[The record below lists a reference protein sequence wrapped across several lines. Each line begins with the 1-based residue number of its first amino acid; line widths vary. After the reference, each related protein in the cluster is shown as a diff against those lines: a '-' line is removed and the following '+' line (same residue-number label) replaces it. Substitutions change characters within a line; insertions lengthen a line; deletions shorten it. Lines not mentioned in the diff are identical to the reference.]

1 MSDEPESHA
10 VDGVEDEDGEGET
23 DEFEEAKGNDIFNG
37 IEEQRMGVFGEES
50 SEKESSGFVR
60 NPDRVS
66 DRESRGSAYERDWR
80 ESEMPAFLRDVSREG
95 TAHASS
101 RASLPECE
109 QDSTN
114 SRRSSDSHSALGMG
128 ADCAKDESGRESTGQ
143 DETEENTRNGSR
155 SHEQGEKTQTRG
167 DAVDDEHDEHAQS
180 AVADRRNRVRTAGT
194 GEERTVEG
202 TPLFSRTDGQPW
214 SQKVN
219 SLSAEE
225 KATRSPDSKAPPE
238 SDLSDVLSGGSPL
251 GGDFD
256 ASRRAFLTEK
266 RELRV
271 DDLGRPDSR
280 RALFETLKNGPKIRD
295 EVERIHGLLDS
306 LDQRVDKLMG
316 DHERD
321 FLLAY
326 RTHMYTVQ
334 KQMEYFK
341 EKADEEQTKLLRD
354 VKIRTLEKELNWFM
368 SEALRL
374 DELCKQYQ
382 KDLNKW
388 RDRADALSEDRTFLE
403 KQVKSCKRQIRALQ
417 ARLEELDSK
426 QQEAADGSTGGG
438 QLSGRETFAEVRKGR
453 KEAAILA
460 LANNLEQ
467 PKVDRTVLNSY
478 YYSLRIRSV

>member
-10 VDGVEDEDGEGET
+10 VNDVEDEDGEGET
-23 DEFEEAKGNDIFNG
+23 DGFGETRGSDAFNGREAKGK
-37 IEEQRMGVFGEES
+37 GVFGEES
-50 SEKESSGFVR
+50 SEKESGGFVR
-60 NPDRVS
+60 NPDLVS
-66 DRESRGSAYERDWR
+66 DRERRGSAYERDWR
-80 ESEMPAFLRDVSREG
+80 ESEMSAFLGDVSREG
-95 TAHASS
+95 TAVASS
-101 RASLPECE
+101 RTSSPECE
-109 QDSTN
+109 QNSTN
-114 SRRSSDSHSALGMG
+114 ARRSSDSYSALGMG
-128 ADCAKDESGRESTGQ
+128 ADCAKDASGRETAGQ
-143 DETEENTRNGSR
+143 DETEENTRNGGCSY
-155 SHEQGEKTQTRG
+155 EQGENKHTRG
-167 DAVDDEHDEHAQS
+167 DAADEEHAQS
-180 AVADRRNRVRTAGT
+180 AVADRRNRVMTAGT
-194 GEERTVEG
+194 GEERTVAG
-202 TPLFSRTDGQPW
+202 TPLFSRTDGRPC

-219 SLSAEE
+219 SSSTEE

-251 GGDFD
+251 GEDFD

-295 EVERIHGLLDS
+295 EVERIHGLLES

-326 RTHMYTVQ
+326 RTHMYTIQ
-334 KQMEYFK
+334 KQMDYFK

-438 QLSGRETFAEVRKGR
+438 QLSGRETFAEVREGR
-453 KEAAILA
+453 KEAAVLA
-460 LANNLEQ
+460 LANDLEQ
-467 PKVDRTVLNSY
+467 SKVDPAVLSSCH
-478 YYSLRIRSV
+478 YSFLRIRLV